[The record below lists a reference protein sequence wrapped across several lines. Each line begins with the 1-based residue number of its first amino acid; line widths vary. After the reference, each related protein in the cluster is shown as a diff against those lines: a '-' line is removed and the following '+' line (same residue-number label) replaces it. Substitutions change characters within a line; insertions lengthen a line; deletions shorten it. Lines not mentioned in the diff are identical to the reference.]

1 MNILLIA
8 LVQCQA
14 AINSKYVIT
23 LQTSCSTWPEPEPF
37 PPLGSV
43 LYVIII
49 ACGARG
55 KRDLFLRH
63 MQLQQRQQQKQQQL
77 PCCRCAVA
85 VDVDLW
91 ARPKQARYIRTSL
104 FTKLGQRR
112 GMWCEA
118 GFYTWLTKRG
128 IMLYIYDK
136 INWATSSWCQVQ
148 AAAESV

>member
-1 MNILLIA
+1 MNILSFA

-37 PPLGSV
+37 PPWGSV

-63 MQLQQRQQQKQQQL
+63 MQLQQRQQQKHQQQL
-77 PCCRCAVA
+77 PCCRCV
-85 VDVDLW
+85 VCRWCWLMG
-91 ARPKQARYIRTSL
+91 QAKAGSIYPDEPVYEIGSTWWNVMWGRLLHLANKTGYYVIHIQQN
-104 FTKLGQRR
+104 KLGCKQL
-112 GMWCEA
+112 MP
-118 GFYTWLTKRG
+118 
-128 IMLYIYDK
+128 
-136 INWATSSWCQVQ
+136 NSSCGW
-148 AAAESV
+148 